1 MDAQAIVQLISTVG
15 FPITMCVAMGWFVV
29 DQTNKH
35 REEVS
40 KLNEQHTTIMLA
52 YKDEIKDAI
61 NNNTV
66 VMERLC
72 TTMETKNT
80 KTTKKSNK
88 GEEEK
93 ENEA

>member
-1 MDAQAIVQLISTVG
+1 MDAQAIVQLISTVR

-40 KLNEQHTTIMLA
+40 KLNEQHEEEINTIV
-52 YKDEIKDAI
+52 EAI

-66 VMERLC
+66 AL
-72 TTMETKNT
+72 
-80 KTTKKSNK
+80 
-88 GEEEK
+88 K
-93 ENEA
+93 ELSIKLGGN

>member
-1 MDAQAIVQLISTVG
+1 MDAQAIIQLISTVG

-40 KLNEQHTTIMLA
+40 KLNEQHEKEMNTVV
-52 YKDEIKDAI
+52 EAI

-66 VMERLC
+66 AL
-72 TTMETKNT
+72 
-80 KTTKKSNK
+80 
-88 GEEEK
+88 K
-93 ENEA
+93 ELSIKLGGN

>member
-1 MDAQAIVQLISTVG
+1 MDAQAIIQLISTVG

-40 KLNEQHTTIMLA
+40 KLNERHEEEINTIV
-52 YKDEIKDAI
+52 EAI

-66 VMERLC
+66 AL
-72 TTMETKNT
+72 
-80 KTTKKSNK
+80 
-88 GEEEK
+88 K
-93 ENEA
+93 ELSVKLGGN